1 MWNEAEFAN
10 FKAGLPF
17 RHAEEQFRC
26 YTRVWDVARARYLIH
41 LGQVPVRAN
50 HVDVAYFARLEGIDY
65 PQPENPSP
73 FRDKNQPSHGR
84 SINDLRIARALE
96 TGEGL
101 DLSQPLIVIQVEDSD
116 GPQPLLIDGGHRL
129 RYAFLRGISRLPA
142 YVLNPVQSRWIEK
155 QVSLVS

>member
-1 MWNEAEFAN
+1 MWNEAEFAT
-10 FKAGLPF
+10 FKASLPF
-17 RHAEEQFRC
+17 HHGEEQFRC

-41 LGQVPVRAN
+41 LGQVPVRY
-50 HVDVAYFARLEGIDY
+50 DYLEVAHFARLEGIDY

-73 FRDKNQPSHGR
+73 FRDKNRASTAR

-101 DLSQPLIVIQVEDSD
+101 DLTQPLIVIQVEDASTL
-116 GPQPLLIDGGHRL
+116 QPLLIDGGHRL
-129 RYAFLRGISRLPA
+129 RYAFLQGIPTLPT
-142 YVLNPVQSRWIEK
+142 YLLDPQQSRWVEK